1 MAGDWIK
8 FEVATPDKPEV
19 YQLADLANIDPD
31 AAVGKLL
38 RVWSWF
44 DQQTENGNAPS
55 VTKKLLDRSVCVTG
69 FCDFMIS
76 VGWMDECEGVIHL
89 SNFERH
95 NGKTAKNRALTA
107 KRVAKHKGK
116 GNAEGNGQSVS
127 GALPREDNREDIKD
141 PSTSPEFSDDPAPE
155 PEEPKT
161 KPASNVPIQQIIET
175 YHEKLPEW
183 PRVRVK
189 PSGLD
194 GQLRARWKA
203 KEFDLGSLERW
214 EKLFD
219 HVRKSDFL
227 MGRTDNRNSKHANW
241 RPDLL
246 WLTKPSTINKLIEG
260 NYHAR

>member
-19 YQLADLANIDPD
+19 YQLADMANIDPD

-44 DQQTENGNAPS
+44 DQQTQDGNAPS

-76 VGWMDECEGVIHL
+76 VGWMDEANGVIHL

-107 KRVAKHKGK
+107 KRVASHKNK
-116 GNAEGNGQSVS
+116 TNAEGNAAIVS
-127 GALPREDNREDIKD
+127 IALPREDNREEVITT
-141 PSTSPEFSDDPAPE
+141 TSPEVSDDSESGADK
-155 PEEPKT
+155 PK
-161 KPASNVPIQQIIET
+161 AENVPIQKVIDM
-175 YHEKLPEW
+175 YHDKLPEW
-183 PRVRVK
+183 TRIRVK
-189 PSGLD
+189 PSGLE
-194 GQLRARWKA
+194 GQIRARWKS
-203 KEFDLGSLERW
+203 KDFDLGSLERW

-227 MGRTDNRNSKHANW
+227 MGRTDNNNPKHANW